1 MSSPTA
7 LETIRTGTPD
17 GTNGLLIANISSQE
31 GATTEIPGGVML
43 SDRIANGPSAHR
55 SGIAADDTATD
66 MSSAG
71 FSSSGLDNI
80 NNRGALVIWCEF
92 ASGTGTAV
100 VRPVFFDAAA
110 TPAPLFLGPVLTF
123 VASDK
128 RVSNSGDYMS
138 EAQIVETYGASKYK
152 VYVESRT
159 GTIDVFAHPI

>member
-55 SGIAADDTATD
+55 SAVTAADSATD

-71 FSSSGLDNI
+71 FSSSGLDNV
-80 NNRGALVIWCEF
+80 NNRGAVVVWCEF
-92 ASGTGTAV
+92 AASTGSAV
-100 VRPVFFDAAA
+100 VRPVFYDAAG
-110 TPAPLFLGPVLTF
+110 TPAPLNLGPVLTF

-128 RVSNSGDYMS
+128 RVSSGGDYMS
-138 EAQIVETYGASKYK
+138 EAQIVDTYGASKFK
-152 VYVESRT
+152 VYVEAVS
-159 GTIDVFAHPI
+159 GTTDVFAHPI